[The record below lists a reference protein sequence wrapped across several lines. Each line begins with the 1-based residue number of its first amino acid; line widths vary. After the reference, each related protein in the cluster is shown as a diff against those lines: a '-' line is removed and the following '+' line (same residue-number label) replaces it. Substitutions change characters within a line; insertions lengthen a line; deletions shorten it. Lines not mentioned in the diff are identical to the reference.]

1 MSVHS
6 LESPRIG
13 LELILPRRRSILG
26 NLLASEEGAER
37 SFPVRRL
44 EVVVVERYIAE
55 EIYLP
60 SVVGFICDVCLI
72 VEVQRSYSPAY
83 QDSKAMELFF

>member
-6 LESPRIG
+6 LESSEIG
-13 LELILPRRRSILG
+13 LELIL
-26 NLLASEEGAER
+26 LLAVEVYSETLGIGRCAER

-72 VEVQRSYSPAY
+72 VEVQRVILSPRIKTRK
-83 QDSKAMELFF
+83 Q